1 MTKRPHTHSIGLC
14 LLAAFMLCA
23 CSITRP
29 RNDKEAPAAQTTP
42 AQTAESSAMEYP
54 NLGNEPNTTVTGRD
68 RYAKYLK
75 ERAEAALAQRQ
86 YDEAGRLFKQLG
98 RIPGYEAQGQEGVRR
113 LPANT
118 TSTTS
123 TICQPPDPKKQ
134 VAVCQPYSNSS
145 AQAGNP
151 GDMALGKT
159 ILEDLTPAP
168 VVNDTTTAPS
178 VADSAPVAAAP
189 AKTKSATPAHG
200 KQKGA
205 PAAAQTASAEA
216 PPEAPAS
223 SIKEDPLQKRVTLE
237 FRDASVRSLFDAIT
251 RASGL
256 NVIFDRDVSPDIK
269 TTVYLRNTTIKAAID
284 KIVLTSAL
292 AWRKLDEN
300 TLLVYADDTNKQHDY
315 QALVI
320 RGFQLFNADAKF
332 VASSL
337 KTVLKFKDVVVDE
350 KLNMVVVR
358 DTPEALA
365 LAEKLIA
372 LHDVPEPE
380 VMLEVAV
387 LQVDKGKLK
396 SLGVDWPGA
405 MSLTPLARSRPTDTA
420 TSSDGSTTTG
430 RLTLRDLWNLT
441 PGSLGMGLSNA
452 TVNFS
457 ASNSNTQILANPSIR
472 VRNREKAKI
481 LIGERVPNISS
492 SVTSTGVTSESITYV
507 DVGLKLDV
515 EPQIYPGNEIGL
527 KLALEV
533 SSINSTVKTT
543 SGIVAY
549 RIGTRT
555 AATVLRLND
564 GENQILG
571 GLIQDTDKKSTSKVP
586 LLGDIPILG
595 SLFSSDSTEKDKT
608 EIVLSITPRLVRGNH
623 RLSPEVSGFDA
634 GTISSVRGRR
644 NDADA
649 SNGNASMPE
658 SSPVQAPVN
667 QTNTSQPLQNN
678 NADVPR

>member
-14 LLAAFMLCA
+14 LLAAVMLSA
-23 CSITRP
+23 CNIIHP
-29 RNDKEAPAAQTTP
+29 RNDKAPP
-42 AQTAESSAMEYP
+42 AQTVESSAVEYP
-54 NLGNEPNTTVTGRD
+54 NVGAEPNTTITGRD
-68 RYAKYLK
+68 RYARYLK

-86 YDEAGRLFKQLG
+86 YDEAGRLFRQLG
-98 RIPGYEAQGQEGVRR
+98 RIPGYEAQGQDGVRR
-113 LPANT
+113 LPANA
-118 TSTTS
+118 TSTTCPAS
-123 TICQPPDPKKQ
+123 DAKKQ
-134 VAVCQPYSNSS
+134 VAVCQTNANAPT
-145 AQAGNP
+145 NP

-168 VVNDTTTAPS
+168 AATEPVPA
-178 VADSAPVAAAP
+178 VADSAPVAPAAKAKSAPNSKQKSPLAAP
-189 AKTKSATPAHG
+189 K
-200 KQKGA
+200 
-205 PAAAQTASAEA
+205 TASTEA
-216 PPEAPAS
+216 PPEPLPPAV
-223 SIKEDPLQKRVTLE
+223 KEEPLQKRVTLE

-284 KIVLTSAL
+284 KIVLTSGL

-315 QALVI
+315 QSLVI

-332 VASSL
+332 VAGSL

-350 KLNMVVVR
+350 KLNMIVVR

-396 SLGVDWPGA
+396 SLGVEWPGS
-405 MSLTPLARSRPTDTA
+405 MSLTPLARSRPTETT

-441 PGSLGMGLSNA
+441 PGSLGMSLSNA

-457 ASNSNTQILANPSIR
+457 ASSSNTQILANPSIR

-571 GLIQDTDKKSTSKVP
+571 GLIQDTDKKTSSKVP

-595 SLFSSDSTEKDKT
+595 SLFSSDGTEKDKT

-623 RLSPEVSGFDA
+623 RLSPDVSGFDA

-649 SNGNASMPE
+649 SNGNMSMPE
-658 SSPVQAPVN
+658 GNSQVPIN
-667 QTNTSQPLQNN
+667 QPNTAQPLQNN
-678 NADVPR
+678 ADAPH